1 MFVLLAGVWAVS
13 AQASVDESD
22 IAGEFDIEDQAVS
35 ESGRVTPEINSHT
48 HGPSYAS
55 TTVHHRGRTVSL
67 TPAITAPPMNRQAR
81 SEGAVLPESSLSL
94 HTLQHSSPSAAHQ
107 TDVSPLSPNI
117 SFSSRRRPAIADLSA
132 SMHSIASSLH
142 QQQSPSVMTPAGL
155 TIGLSPVSP
164 GFGPLSSPR
173 RTSRRVSGLGHGFA
187 AVVNESMLL
196 AGSVSG
202 RRRTVSVGQ
211 ERHFEEAR
219 DRGEWSSPHAELLQ
233 EEMGAGHCTADGNG
247 DGYRTRGRWRWL
259 KDVFLRQNS
268 GPT

>member
-22 IAGEFDIEDQAVS
+22 IAAEFDIEDQAVS
-35 ESGRVTPEINSHT
+35 DSGCVTPEINPHT

-55 TTVHHRGRTVSL
+55 TAVHHRGRTVSL
-67 TPAITAPPMNRQAR
+67 TPGITAPPMNRQVR
-81 SEGAVLPESSLSL
+81 SEGAVFPESSLSL
-94 HTLQHSSPSAAHQ
+94 HTLQHSSPSAPHQ
-107 TDVSPLSPNI
+107 TDVSPLSPNT
-117 SFSSRRRPAIADLSA
+117 SFSSRHRPTVVDLSA

-142 QQQSPSVMTPAGL
+142 QHQSSSVMTPAGL

-164 GFGPLSSPR
+164 GFGPFSSPR

-187 AVVNESMLL
+187 AVVNESMSL

-233 EEMGAGHCTADGNG
+233 EEMGAGHCTTGGNSEG
-247 DGYRTRGRWRWL
+247 DRTGGRWRWL
-259 KDVFLRQNS
+259 RNVFLRRNS
-268 GPT
+268 RPT